1 MYYHGMSTASQASI
15 CFLPP
20 GERGASPWP
29 RPRWMTQGPINHN
42 PPPIPDIHHGQHHT
56 QRQRS
61 QRQRDGHR
69 HLHLRCRLCPFA
81 REDHRHWRHAFHPPP
96 LPPRSRL
103 CPFAREDHRHWRHAV
118 HPRRL
123 PPGQSRVWQAT
134 FTPTTAATQR
144 ADCTITVNN
153 DAGGVLAQSAAFT
166 VDNVRPYIVN
176 FDMPSVIPGSGAR
189 TTIYVTFTEPVS
201 DDTAGATIF
210 SSAEGGYSRG
220 TPDNGGR
227 TWIYQ
232 YWPKAAN
239 GTNYINMYLSTF
251 KDLAGNAGSDDSA
264 QYYVKSMTV
273 DSLKPTVASASIA
286 KSDLRLGEKT
296 TITITFSEL
305 VTRSSFTIEDLQVDA
320 GKGTLSNLRVAPSDT
335 TATTTAATTWLVDLE
350 APATRPP
357 TAPHANPITN
367 NPPPK
372 TPPPPPPPPWLAPGA
387 PPPPGPATPLKG
399 NKIRITLDH
408 IPDAP
413 GNAGASRGV

>member
-42 PPPIPDIHHGQHHT
+42 PLPIPDIHHGQHHT

-69 HLHLRCRLCPFA
+69 HLHLPCRLCPFA
-81 REDHRHWRHAFHPPP
+81 REN
-96 LPPRSRL
+96 
-103 CPFAREDHRHWRHAV
+103 HRHWRHAV

-123 PPGQSRVWQAT
+123 PPGQPRVWQAT

-189 TTIYVTFTEPVS
+189 TTIYVTFSEPVS

-239 GTNYINMYLSTF
+239 GTNYIGMYLSTF
-251 KDLAGNAGSDDSA
+251 KDLAGNAN
-264 QYYVKSMTV
+264 
-273 DSLKPTVASASIA
+273 
-286 KSDLRLGEKT
+286 SDLRLGEKP

-335 TATTTAATTWLVDLE
+335 TPTTT
-350 APATRPP
+350 PP
-357 TAPHANPITN
+357 TTSLIDLH
-367 NPPPK
+367 
-372 TPPPPPPPPWLAPGA
+372 A
-387 PPPPGPATPLKG
+387 PP
-399 NKIRITLDH
+399 
-408 IPDAP
+408 
-413 GNAGASRGV
+413 